1 MKDEKQFDINRE
13 TGKISALSSV
23 EIEIDSSD
31 YSRIIEQGKFTYSP
45 FDKAFEWQTKTI
57 EVKKKNK

>member
-1 MKDEKQFDINRE
+1 MKDEKQFDINKE
-13 TGKISALSSV
+13 TAKISALSSV

-45 FDKAFEWQTKTI
+45 FDKAFE
-57 EVKKKNK
+57 